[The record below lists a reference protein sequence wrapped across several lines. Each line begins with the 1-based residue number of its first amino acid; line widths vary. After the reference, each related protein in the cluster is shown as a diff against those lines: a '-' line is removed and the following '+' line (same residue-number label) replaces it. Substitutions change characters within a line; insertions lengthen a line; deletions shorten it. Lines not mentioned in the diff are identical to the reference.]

1 MEQTVTLHRL
11 GLAGTLGVSLQ
22 TTNGLESI
30 FAQVEQRTAKVDH
43 WRTSAQKRRCM
54 GAALLDIE
62 PRLRRIKGHRHL
74 PGPRRALAAEVK
86 GMPSAPAAQVA
97 A

>member
-1 MEQTVTLHRL
+1 
-11 GLAGTLGVSLQ
+11 
-22 TTNGLESI
+22 
-30 FAQVEQRTAKVDH
+30 
-43 WRTSAQKRRCM
+43 M

-62 PRLRRIKGHRHL
+62 PRLLRIKGHRHL
-74 PGPRRALAAEVK
+74 PGLQPAFAAEVK

>member
-43 WRTSAQKRRCM
+43 WRTSAQKQRCM
-54 GAALLDIE
+54 AAALLDIE

-74 PGPRRALAAEVK
+74 PRLQRALAAEVK

>member
-1 MEQTVTLHRL
+1 VEQTVTLHRL
-11 GLAGTLGVSLQ
+11 GLTGTLGVSLQ

-43 WRTSAQKRRCM
+43 WRTNTQKQRGM
-54 GAALLDIE
+54 AAALLDIE
-62 PRLRRIKGHRHL
+62 PRLRRIKGHRHR
-74 PGPRRALAAEVK
+74 PGLQQALAAEVK